1 MSPSTQFPHTGP
13 SSPSIPPS
21 VTSLLPTS
29 FSSACPSS
37 SFSHTQ
43 QQHNRSIVPP
53 CDHASPRPPSL
64 PQLTTSLLPPVS
76 PSVSP
81 PPLHFPPDD
90 PSQRSVSHPSSS
102 PFLSSPVTTCPISEP
117 NFPLPPANIAPPP
130 STQRCPPTAPT
141 VPHQGRRSPK
151 VKVKLACNEY
161 AVDLW

>member
-1 MSPSTQFPHTGP
+1 MSPSTQFPHNGP
-13 SSPSIPPS
+13 SSPSIPPP
-21 VTSLLPTS
+21 VTSLLSTS

-43 QQHNRSIVPP
+43 QQHNRSIVPS

-64 PQLTTSLLPPVS
+64 PQLTTSLLPPIS